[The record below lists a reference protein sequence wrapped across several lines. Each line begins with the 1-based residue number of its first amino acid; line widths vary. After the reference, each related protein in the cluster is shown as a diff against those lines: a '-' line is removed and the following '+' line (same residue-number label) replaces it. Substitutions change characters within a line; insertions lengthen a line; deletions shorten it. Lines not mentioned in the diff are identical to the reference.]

1 MDYPKTLTPSDW
13 DKKKGI
19 IAKTHPTG
27 IGDALKAL
35 EKMHKAVD
43 WDRYQPGSWAKA
55 APNMQAFDLLLAD
68 RLREVQAKVLPLA
81 GQADGVETLAQKWA
95 GKFAKEKLVP
105 KSATQAAEGVGTA
118 AGDYAGAIR
127 KYAQQLQAT
136 AKNERAKLPAMSD
149 EGEEAENKLFDPK
162 VLASALQRLK
172 RDIKLSAEFG
182 FTPQA
187 KDQPPVL
194 LISFRINAKLL
205 LNKIK
210 TEKNISGSV
219 GAYGEARCDKDGNL
233 LLIADKT
240 ASGIVKGAR
249 AATKAAGVK
258 FKSILLTDGKGT
270 QLESDDEAEDE
281 DGQDAPKSGTA
292 KDEQAQLLELK
303 SALEKLG
310 GKLDIAL
317 KAAGTPRRAAL
328 LEAVKQLQEAI
339 KKPDLALAK
348 RLLGE
353 LAKLIEAKD
362 ETPPLKPG
370 SGSSEDPAL
379 AYGNLRKQ
387 IGGDIKA
394 ALLLTAHAARVKSL
408 FEQAEGQL
416 KTGQAAQA
424 LRSLTTLHEALQAIA
439 RQKSDCDKVAVTV
452 LQAVDDALKT
462 VSTKNQERL
471 KRARLAAQ
479 TLIQAGDYEKAQAAL
494 VEAGKLVVAIR
505 KESTPSGGVGDD
517 EGEEAGAFMQDMNDE
532 ADWNR
537 QAGLLADV
545 RTKLG
550 DLQTWTD
557 PEHAGLAKAL
567 QAVDSAASSRKFT
580 QAGELLAALAPKVR
594 KLHGEHPLR
603 GQWLG
608 LKQRLD
614 AAAKKLDDLQKDG
627 APEVPALRYDFK
639 YVGEE
644 ASRAQ
649 YQKAIDR
656 FNRLEPRINTLS
668 SAYADPERKRWA
680 KMDVDYLSVKAKIEE
695 AQGSLKRL
703 NLDVTPADDLESDL
717 TDIQNLA
724 QSGDHGKACKQLA
737 TLKPKVDKLEARA
750 AALAEHLMAMN
761 TLAPQLEPARCV
773 ARGGQPT
780 AAVKAWN
787 DAERA
792 LNAAR
797 TLDKADKLA
806 ALREA
811 LARAGSALVQA
822 YESGSPSPGDATA
835 QELAYRK
842 FVQAVQTPQWQLIRP
857 LVLYTA
863 PQRTL
868 RNEYGQLANEAAQ
881 HEQASEWAEALD
893 KARAMHTKGQELL
906 RAHRQTDRAAK
917 SFHARYAKSQ
927 KTISGLVAWLRTL
940 PVRSKD
946 QQDFFDAGREIEI
959 ERGKPNA
966 DYKLCQ
972 KLLSTKLEPA
982 LKKLADARRQSL
994 HAEVQNATTP
1004 AAAGN
1009 LIDNKE
1015 PWELELL
1022 EPSDQTALLRKL
1034 RENWRNNPPSD
1045 DERAKQRKL
1054 YLATKMDDSF
1064 LEHEGERRQ
1073 QLVNAFKGDREMK
1086 QVGGKWKEVD
1096 WEKRR
1101 ALLQRVANEQC
1112 KAFGF
1117 DPAPVIKL
1125 VDLGGSKMGVTNGYF
1140 DPNTKAIVINVN
1152 PASSANDFERA
1163 VDLIVH
1169 ENSHYYQD
1177 QLCTGMIDPGKR
1189 DKRLDTQVD
1198 LFKANDEGQG
1208 YVTGGEDF
1216 QTYQHQP
1223 LEEHAHFAGPQ
1234 TASGILALLNEQ
1246 EDPPIDLSSITK
1258 LG

>member
-13 DKKKGI
+13 DKKKGL

-43 WDRYQPGSWAKA
+43 WDRYQPAAWAKT
-55 APNMQAFDLLLAD
+55 APNMQAFDLLLAE

-81 GQADGVETLAQKWA
+81 GQAEGVETLAKKWA
-95 GKFAKEKLVP
+95 GKFAKEKLIP
-105 KSATQAAEGVGTA
+105 KSTTQAAEGVESA
-118 AGDYAGAIR
+118 AGDYAGAIK
-127 KYAQQLQAT
+127 KYAQQLQT
-136 AKNERAKLPAMSD
+136 AAKSERDKLPAMSD

-182 FTPQA
+182 FTPQT

-210 TEKNISGSV
+210 TEKKISGSV

-249 AATKAAGVK
+249 AATKTAGVK
-258 FKSILLTDGKGT
+258 FKSILLVDGKGT
-270 QLESDDEAEDE
+270 QLESDDEPQDDE
-281 DGQDAPKSGTA
+281 QDTPQTETG
-292 KDEQAQLLELK
+292 KDEKSQLLELK
-303 SALEKLG
+303 SALEKLT
-310 GKLDIAL
+310 GKLDGIL
-317 KAAGTPRRAAL
+317 KTAGTQRRSAL
-328 LEAVKQLQEAI
+328 LEAVKQIQEAV
-339 KKPDLALAK
+339 KKPDVVLAK

-362 ETPPLKPG
+362 ETPEVKPTP
-370 SGSSEDPAL
+370 SKPQDPAS
-379 AYGNLRKQ
+379 AYVTLRKQ
-387 IGGDIKA
+387 ISGDIKA
-394 ALLLTAHAARVKSL
+394 ALLLTAHSQRIKSL

-416 KTGQAAQA
+416 KTDQAAQA
-424 LRSLTTLHEALQAIA
+424 LRTLTTLQEALETIA
-439 RQKSDCDKVAVTV
+439 RQKSDCEKVAVTV
-452 LQAVDDALKT
+452 LQAVDEALKT

-471 KRARLAAQ
+471 KRARQAAQ
-479 TLIQAGDYEKAQAAL
+479 VLMQAGDYEKAQAAL

-517 EGEEAGAFMQDMNDE
+517 EGEEAGTFMQDMNDE

-537 QAGLLADV
+537 QSGLLADV
-545 RTKLG
+545 RAKLG
-550 DLQTWTD
+550 DLQTWAD
-557 PEHAGLAKAL
+557 PEHAALAKAL
-567 QAVDSAASSRKFT
+567 QAVDSAASTRKFE

-608 LKQRLD
+608 LKQRID

-627 APEVPALRYDFK
+627 APEVPALRYEFK

-656 FNRLEPRINTLS
+656 FNRLEPRINTLV

-680 KMDVDYLSVKAKIEE
+680 KMDVDYLSVKSKIERG
-695 AQGSLKRL
+695 QRNLKRL
-703 NLDVTPADDLESDL
+703 NLDTTPADDLATDL
-717 TDIQNLA
+717 DDIEQLVDA
-724 QSGDHGKACKQLA
+724 DDYGRACKQLA
-737 TLKPKVDKLEARA
+737 TLKPKVDKLESRA
-750 AALAEHLMAMN
+750 AALAEHRLAMGN
-761 TLAPQLEPARCV
+761 LEIQLDPARCV

-780 AAVKAWN
+780 AAVKAWR
-787 DAERA
+787 DAENA
-792 LNAAR
+792 LNAAL

-811 LARAGSALVQA
+811 LVRAGSALVQA
-822 YESGSPSPGDATA
+822 YESGSPSPGDATT

-842 FVQAVQTPQWQLIRP
+842 FVHSVQTPQWQLIRP
-857 LVLYTA
+857 LVLYTT

-868 RNEYGQLANEAAQ
+868 RTEYGQLANEAAR
-881 HEQASEWAEALD
+881 HEQAGEWTEALD
-893 KARAMHTKGQELL
+893 KARTMHTKGQELL
-906 RAHRQTDRAAK
+906 RAHRQTDKAAK
-917 SFHARYAKSQ
+917 SFQARYAKSQ
-927 KTISGLVAWLRTL
+927 KTINGLIGWLRTL
-940 PVRSKD
+940 PVLSKE
-946 QQDFFDAGREIEI
+946 QQAFMDAGREIEN
-959 ERGKPNA
+959 EQRKPNA

-982 LKKLADARRQSL
+982 LKTLADARRQSL

-1004 AAAGN
+1004 VAAGN
-1009 LIDNKE
+1009 LIDSKE

-1034 RENWRNNPPSD
+1034 RESWSRNNPPSND
-1045 DERAKQRKL
+1045 QRAKQRKV

-1086 QVGGKWKEVD
+1086 QVGGNWKDTD

-1117 DPAPVIKL
+1117 APPPVIKL

-1198 LFKANDEGQG
+1198 LFKANDDGEG
-1208 YVTGGEDF
+1208 YVTGAEDF
-1216 QTYQHQP
+1216 ETYQHQP